1 MKKLLTVLLAVLCCS
16 AGFCEII
23 CSEIKE
29 PGASPI
35 WYIQGP
41 AGDFVYFNIFV
52 PNRSLPVSGTAHMA
66 EHLIFGSSEGMESG
80 ALDLALESLGYSAD
94 AYTSYDFTCFRTVI
108 RPEHLDT
115 VCSLFANAIRHPLF
129 DENELRLEKGI
140 VKDEYAGK
148 NGDFDALKRALLRA
162 LYGNTLYGLPP
173 EGENIDAITTDDLRL
188 YHELNY
194 QSFVIVV
201 YGNADRDALTA
212 AVGKYFPA
220 PQGPLTEQAPDLKP
234 PKGVTELAEGG
245 LYGIGVPMAPAGL
258 FGESVC
264 CSVLSSLVYNAAREA
279 LPGARVRYSH
289 NTGKYASP
297 FLLMTDSPR
306 GKEAIAKALED
317 VKAGRFTDGALDA
330 AKRLQLTDFLTRNQ
344 EGKSLTY
351 QLGQMYILN
360 GLKGIGDYQD
370 FISGVSREDIAK
382 AAEKYL

>member
-1 MKKLLTVLLAVLCCS
+1 MLVLLAVLSCS
-16 AGFCEII
+16 AGFCEIS
-23 CSEIKE
+23 CSEIRE
-29 PGASPI
+29 PGASPVL
-35 WYIQGP
+35 YIQGP
-41 AGDFVYFNIFV
+41 AGNFVCFNIFV
-52 PNRSLPVSGTAHMA
+52 PNRSLPVSGTAHMV
-66 EHLIFGSSEGMESG
+66 EHLIFGSAEGLPSG

-94 AYTSYDFTCFRTVI
+94 AYTSCDFTCFRTVI

-115 VCSLFANAIRHPLF
+115 VCSLFAQALRHPLF

-140 VKDEYAGK
+140 VKDEYAGRD
-148 NGDFDALKRALLRA
+148 GSFDALKRSLLKT

-173 EGENIDAITTDDLRL
+173 EGENVDAITVDDLRL

-194 QSFVIVV
+194 KSVVLVV
-201 YGNADRDALTA
+201 YGSVDRDALA
-212 AVGKYFPA
+212 AAALKYFPA
-220 PQGPLTEQAPDLKP
+220 PRAPLSEQVPDLKP
-234 PKGVTELAEGG
+234 RKGVSELTEGG

-258 FGESVC
+258 FGESVS
-264 CSVLSSLVYNAAREA
+264 CSVLSSLVYNAVREG

-297 FLLMTDSPR
+297 FLLMTDSPQ
-306 GKEAIAKALED
+306 GKEVIAKALED
-317 VKAGRFTDGALDA
+317 VRAGRYTDGALDA

-351 QLGQMYILN
+351 QLGQMYLLN